1 MYSDDDLNF
10 AIRQGIF
17 TQDSVNQFR
26 TAIASQR
33 NTQSVDEENF
43 KLIGGFNDI
52 FVVIASILLLSS
64 TYWAFSVFGLIA
76 AAISLPTLA
85 WVLAEFFILKRKM
98 ALPAIILMLAFVG
111 GIFSLCLQ
119 LFAAMEESAFLVASL
134 GAMAAAYIHWKRFSV
149 PITIA
154 ALTAACAGV
163 IASTVAT
170 IIPESK
176 LWLML
181 IIFLCGIGCFLF
193 AMYWDASDTQR
204 ISYRSDVAF
213 WLHLLAA
220 PLIIHPVF
228 FNLGVFEGSESAT
241 NMSIILALYI
251 VMTLLSIII
260 DRRALMVSSLIYVLY
275 ATANILEAY
284 GFVDYSFATTGIFI
298 GSALLLLSAFWHAA
312 RVKLV
317 NKLPKSVKQYI
328 PAVAQDEQTITHMR

>member
-64 TYWAFSVFGLIA
+64 TYWTFSVFGLIA
-76 AAISLPTLA
+76 GAISLPTLA

-119 LFAAMEESAFLVASL
+119 LFAGMEESVFLVASL
-134 GAMAAAYIHWKRFSV
+134 GAMAAAYIHWKRFNV

-154 ALTAACAGV
+154 ALTAACTGV
-163 IASTVAT
+163 IASTVAA

-176 LWLML
+176 LWLMF
-181 IIFLCGIGCFLF
+181 ITFLCGIGCFLF
-193 AMYWDASDTQR
+193 AMYWDASDTKR

-228 FNLGVFEGSESAT
+228 FNLGIFEGAESAT
-241 NMSIILALYI
+241 NMAIILALYI
-251 VMTLLSIII
+251 VMTLISIII
-260 DRRALMVSSLIYVLY
+260 DRRALMVSSLMYVLY